1 MIQLLTVV
9 NTSSMQDEVTRA
21 MNEAVKDASAKGW
34 EAVILVLVMFGLIAL
49 TGFIIRWLIYSMDKR
64 MEEAKDREDR
74 MAKRLN
80 DLENF
85 VQTTLLKV
93 INETSAMTANVLD
106 AVRSLTSALN
116 IRPCLFTNEEITKR
130 KKELGVKEKKD

>member
-49 TGFIIRWLIYSMDKR
+49 TGFIVRWLIYSMDKR

-106 AVRSLTSALN
+106 AVRSLTSVLN

-130 KKELGVKEKKD
+130 KKDLGIKEKKD

>member
-1 MIQLLTVV
+1 MMQLVANNTV
-9 NTSSMQDEVTRA
+9 QEEVTYA
-21 MNEAVKDASAKGW
+21 IHNAVDKASARGW
-34 EAVILVLVMFGLIAL
+34 EAIILVMVMLGLIAL
-49 TGFIIRWLIYSMDKR
+49 TGFIVRWLIRSMDKR

-85 VQTTLLKV
+85 VQTTLLRV
-93 INETSAMTANVLD
+93 INETSSMTANVLD

-116 IRPCLFTNEEITKR
+116 IRPCLFTSEEIAKR
-130 KKELGVKEKKD
+130 KKELGVKENEG

>member
-1 MIQLLTVV
+1 MIQLAEI
-9 NTSSMQDEVTRA
+9 NSSSVEGEISQA
-21 MNEAVKDASAKGW
+21 IHKAVIDASARGW
-34 EAVILVLVMFGLIAL
+34 EAIILVMVMLGLIAL
-49 TGFIIRWLIYSMDKR
+49 TGFIVRWLIKSMDKR
-64 MEEAKDREDR
+64 MEEAKDREER

-93 INETSAMTANVLD
+93 INETSSMTANVLD

-116 IRPCLFTNEEITKR
+116 IRPCLFTSEEIETRRRENRINENK
-130 KKELGVKEKKD
+130 G

>member
-1 MIQLLTVV
+1 MMQLVANNTV
-9 NTSSMQDEVTRA
+9 QEEVTYA
-21 MNEAVKDASAKGW
+21 IHNAVDKASARGW
-34 EAVILVLVMFGLIAL
+34 EAIILVMVMLGLIAL
-49 TGFIIRWLIYSMDKR
+49 TGFIVRWLIRSMDKR

-85 VQTTLLKV
+85 VQTTLLRV

-116 IRPCLFTNEEITKR
+116 IRPCLFTSEEIAKR
-130 KKELGVKEKKD
+130 KKELGVKENEG

>member
-1 MIQLLTVV
+1 MIQLAEINSGSVQGEI
-9 NTSSMQDEVTRA
+9 SQAIHKAVT
-21 MNEAVKDASAKGW
+21 DASARGW
-34 EAVILVLVMFGLIAL
+34 EAVILVMVMLGLITL
-49 TGFIIRWLIYSMDKR
+49 TGFIVRWLIRSMDKR

-85 VQTTLLKV
+85 VQTTLLRV

-116 IRPCLFTNEEITKR
+116 IRPCLFTSEEIAKR
-130 KKELGVKEKKD
+130 KKELGVKENEG

>member
-1 MIQLLTVV
+1 MIHFAIVD
-9 NTSSMQDEVTRA
+9 NSSIQDEISQA
-21 MNEAVKDASAKGW
+21 IHKAVDDASARGW

>member
-1 MIQLLTVV
+1 MIQFATVDSNSVQGEISQAIHKAV
-9 NTSSMQDEVTRA
+9 N
-21 MNEAVKDASAKGW
+21 DASARGW
-34 EAVILVLVMFGLIAL
+34 EAIILVMVMLGLIAL
-49 TGFIIRWLIYSMDKR
+49 TGFIVRWLIRSMDKR

-85 VQTTLLKV
+85 VQTTLLRV

-116 IRPCLFTNEEITKR
+116 IRPCLFTTEEIDKR
-130 KKELGVKEKKD
+130 REEKGIKENKG

>member
-1 MIQLLTVV
+1 MMQLVANNTV
-9 NTSSMQDEVTRA
+9 QEEVTYA
-21 MNEAVKDASAKGW
+21 IHNAVDKASARGW
-34 EAVILVLVMFGLIAL
+34 EAIILVMVMLGLIAL
-49 TGFIIRWLIYSMDKR
+49 TGFIVRWLIHSMDKR

-93 INETSAMTANVLD
+93 INETSAITANVLD

-116 IRPCLFTNEEITKR
+116 VRPCLFTNEEIAKR
-130 KKELGVKEKKD
+130 KKDLGIKETKAE